1 MRPQKRLHQRF
12 RLMPNLLQRNG
23 IKGRDTGGKK
33 SQLVITS
40 MSYINLLTQLKN
52 AQAVKKENIKILF
65 SKINETIAKILAANN
80 FIDSIEKKG
89 RGVKRILDIKLKY
102 EKGITAIKGIKLISK
117 PSRKIY
123 IGYKDIRPVKQGYGI
138 MVISTPK
145 GIITNKEAKK
155 LKVGGEALFEIW

>member
-1 MRPQKRLHQRF
+1 MQ
-12 RLMPNLLQRNG
+12 NLLQGNG

-52 AQAVKKENIKILF
+52 AQAAKKENIKVFF

-89 RGVKRILDIKLKY
+89 RGVKRILDIKLKH
-102 EKGITAIKGIKLISK
+102 EKGIMAS
-117 PSRKIY
+117 S
-123 IGYKDIRPVKQGYGI
+123 
-138 MVISTPK
+138 
-145 GIITNKEAKK
+145 
-155 LKVGGEALFEIW
+155 

>member
-12 RLMPNLLQRNG
+12 RLMQNLLQGNG
-23 IKGRDTGGKK
+23 IKGRNTGVKK
-33 SQLVITS
+33 SKLVRTS

-52 AQAVKKENIKILF
+52 AQAAKKENIKVFF
-65 SKINETIAKILAANN
+65 SKINETIAKILTANN

-102 EKGITAIKGIKLISK
+102 EKGIMAIKGIKV
-117 PSRKIY
+117 
-123 IGYKDIRPVKQGYGI
+123 IRPVKQGYGI